1 MVKQHIIICEEEYCV
16 QILTQIL
23 QTQPKSKPGSETR
36 KKNPGVKSEKH
47 GANDAGL
54 HIQVWPQL
62 EAFDEGVLIA
72 PNTPEIVYKQFF

>member
-36 KKNPGVKSEKH
+36 KKNPGVKSEKR
-47 GANDAGL
+47 GAITSNFIESVVKLQA
-54 HIQVWPQL
+54 I
-62 EAFDEGVLIA
+62 F
-72 PNTPEIVYKQFF
+72 EIIRNIRSLLF

>member
-36 KKNPGVKSEKH
+36 KKNPGVKSEKR
-47 GANDAGL
+47 GGIDRML
-54 HIQVWPQL
+54 LYLMKYDQ
-62 EAFDEGVLIA
+62 
-72 PNTPEIVYKQFF
+72 K